1 MDAAAMKNTGGRDQ
15 RITALE
21 AQLERQIV
29 ERIAK

>member
-1 MDAAAMKNTGGRDQ
+1 MKNAGGRDQ

-29 ERIAK
+29 ERIGK